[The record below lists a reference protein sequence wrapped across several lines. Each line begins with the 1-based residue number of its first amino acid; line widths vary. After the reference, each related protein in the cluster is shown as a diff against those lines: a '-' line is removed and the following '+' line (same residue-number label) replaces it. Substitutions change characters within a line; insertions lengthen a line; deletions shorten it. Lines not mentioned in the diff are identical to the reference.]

1 LKSLQ
6 KIFQNEIT
14 RSNYMTTI
22 NDTFVNALLAD
33 ASYVSR
39 LDQATTPGALTAALT
54 GRMTPELAKYIGDN
68 FTVVTQAG
76 GLASSFEATV
86 WKGNANTPYSGQI
99 YVTMRGTQEGPDF
112 TADAD
117 LAATGLAHQQIDDMV
132 NWWLRETTT
141 TGQQARQV
149 AVVSTTVP
157 GTPLPVQNFVAA
169 PQIQGTGSLV
179 GIGGIKSVNGHSLGG
194 YLASSFVRLFGAQWP
209 VESINTFNS
218 AGFSRPASINI
229 ESGFNQL
236 VSAIG
241 GGIGLGSFGNA
252 QNNYFALNGINVT
265 TNTWNPIGFAQYGSR
280 IGLFQEDLTPALI
293 DNHFVYKLTDLLA
306 LGNALERLDSS
317 FDSTKLSALVS
328 SSSSQMVASYERA
341 LDGLRR
347 VVLGTDVAVT
357 LIGDDKGPNG
367 GPQPDSRLSYHA
379 NLAAAQNSDVF
390 RALVGQVHVEARHD
404 ARAARDD
411 FAALLSLTTGAT
423 FSLHLNDPSP
433 ASPASLALYAQHR
446 VAYEQWLLDR
456 NLSPE
461 QRDAGQA
468 NFSDTYLR
476 DRADMLNWMAQG
488 NTRDI
493 GDLPNGGQITGVP
506 VSRPVLYQ
514 DITQNTT
521 FTVSTNGL
529 SAQSPTVDRVVFG
542 SSTGDTIVG
551 RGGGDRLYG
560 GAGGDTLSGQGG
572 ADYLEGNAG
581 NDNLDGGANNDTLAG
596 GQGSDTYTFSG
607 AFGRDVVV
615 DADGTGS
622 IAWNGGALPQG
633 LKVFDGLWQSADRQ
647 VTYTLVKNAPGSDG
661 IERHDLVIS
670 FVGGANRIVI
680 RGWNESSR
688 NLGITFGGNFALPQT
703 TQNYIGDFKK
713 KERVDQNGNPTG
725 LYEIVSGNYVN
736 DGYQANALDQIT
748 GTSVNEAIYGLGG
761 DDALLGRGG
770 DDYIDGGAGNDVLQG
785 GLGSDRLLGGEGD
798 DFIDGHFQGSLSN
811 PSNVNF
817 VPATPPAGAP
827 GPLRGQGF
835 NWWWSGGLHNGQLVG
850 IGLGDN
856 SGGEDSANHID
867 AGNGNDRVAAGQA
880 DDLVTGGAGDDNL
893 IGMAGNDVLVGGAGD
908 DYVVAD
914 GSVKPNDIVTP
925 GVRHGTDVISG
936 DAGNDTLLG
945 GGNDDIIF
953 GGADDDEIWGDTD
966 VTSDVPA
973 QYHGSDLLFGG
984 LGNDIVI
991 GGGLGDELHGD
1002 AGNDTIVGDTGG
1014 ALPGDANYFDPAFQG
1029 DDTLYGGTGND
1040 LVYGEGG
1047 NDRLNG
1053 GDGNDVLD
1061 GGKGNDTLIGGAG
1074 DDILTGQGGN
1084 DVYAFSVGDGN
1095 DTIQRNGVD
1104 VSASDVGTLDLS
1116 GVSAADVV
1124 FQQVYDAALQNNE
1137 ALRITLSSGDSI
1149 TISGFLSTNSSQSG
1163 SVGTVILA
1171 DGVQYDSKSIRTFVE
1186 GYVSENDLLDGTA
1199 GDDLLDGGAGHD
1211 TLNGL
1216 GGNDTLL
1223 GGRGQDTLYGGDGAD
1238 TVQGDSGRDHLYGDA
1253 GNDLLE
1259 GGGDADYLLGG
1270 EGDDT
1275 LDGGTGLWR
1284 GQPVSDGLEGGL
1296 GNDVYRFGLGSGP
1309 DSMYDIGGA
1318 DTLELGVGVAPN
1330 MLQLRR
1336 ELNDLRVGIKG
1347 TYDVMSVGGYFDQ
1360 PPVDGGSVLTMR
1372 FADGSM
1378 WGPAE
1383 ISARLEPSA
1392 QPPTGQ
1398 SIDGTAAAD
1407 SLLGG
1412 AGADTVRGL
1421 EGNDTLDGGAGD
1433 DWLELGS
1440 GNDTVLFGLGSG
1452 KDRVITYDNVL
1463 GRQCVIHLGPGI
1475 TPQNL
1480 SVHGT
1485 GVSTMSDLVLRVQG
1499 TPDELYVYGF
1509 ISEFPTTTGAYVS
1522 QIVFDNGT
1530 VWGVE
1535 EVLARIT
1542 LATPDAD
1549 FIVAAGRDDLIAGL
1563 DGDDLLYGG
1572 LGKDTVR
1579 GMGDDDYI
1587 DGGEGNDW
1595 VMGDEGDDT
1604 LNGGAGNDLIE
1615 GGAGNDTLSSG
1626 DERNDVFPR
1635 KTSRD
1640 TLDGG
1645 AGRDVLWGADEGS
1658 ETFLFGRGDG
1668 VDEILGYSI
1677 YKGRD
1682 TLLFKDGVSAN
1693 DVLVSRVWEASG
1705 STGRYVLEL
1714 SIRGNGGQVR
1724 VRDFFDSQGAL
1735 VAFPAFTQVRFSDG
1749 TQWDAQLAA
1758 AMATA
1763 NASDGSGLND
1773 SLAGTTAADYLRGLA
1788 GDDQLEGGA
1797 GDDRLDGGAGVDT
1810 AIGGAGH
1817 DKYVVDHASDQVLEL
1832 ADQGTDTVLSS
1843 VAWTLGEHVENLT
1856 LTGLSDVSATGNAL
1870 ANVLRGNSGANVLTG
1885 GAGADTLVGHE
1896 GNDVYVISDA
1906 FDVVTELSDE
1916 GWDLVESSVGHT
1928 LDMNIEALALTGA
1941 NAIDGYGNLESNFL
1955 VGNTAANRLFGYGGN
1970 DTLDGGAGSDSLVGS
1985 VGDDTY
1991 IVDSS
1996 SDVLT
2001 ELANEGVDTVESSV
2015 SVTLTNNIERLRLT
2029 GSAAINGTGN
2039 TLANLITGNSAANTL
2054 SGAAGADT
2062 MIGGA
2067 GDDTYV
2073 VDNAADIVTELAGEG
2088 TDQVNASANHTLAD
2102 NVEHLTLTGTTAIN
2116 GTGNA
2121 LSNRL
2126 TGNSGNN
2133 NLTGGA
2139 GNDTLDGGA
2148 GNDTMIGGAGDDT
2161 FVVNAAGD
2169 VVTEGANEGTDTVQS
2184 SATFTLGS
2192 NVEHLTLTGTT
2203 AINGTGNAL
2212 ANTLRGNSAANT
2224 LDGGAGADTLIGGAG
2239 NDIYVVDNSA
2249 DVVTEVAGE
2258 GTDRVNSS
2266 VNYALGAE
2274 LENLTL
2280 TGAAAINATGNS
2292 LANSLTGNTGANTL
2306 DGGGGNDTMAG
2317 GAGDDTY
2324 VVDSAGDVITEATSA
2339 GTDLVLSSLNWT
2351 LGAELENLTLTG
2363 TANLNGTGNA
2373 LANTVRGNAGANAL
2387 NGGAGNDTMTGGA
2400 GNDSYT
2406 VDSASDVITELVN
2419 EGTDTVSA
2427 GVTYTLAANVD
2438 NLTLTGTNAINGTGN
2453 ALANVLT
2460 GNSAANVLTGGA
2472 GDDTYVVGA
2481 GDTTIEAAS
2490 GGTDTVQ
2497 AGATWALAAEV
2508 ENLTLTGTTA
2518 INGTGNALAN
2528 VLIGNGAVNTLN
2540 GGDGNDTL
2548 DGGAGNDSLVGG
2560 LGNDTYIVDSASDTI
2575 TEAASAGTDTVHSSV
2590 TLTLTSTNLEN
2601 LTLLGSTA
2609 INGTGNVNA
2618 NVLTGNA
2625 GNNTLAGLEGADTYI
2640 GGGGNDTLTDSSTT
2654 SSDIYRWGTG
2664 QGSDTINDAGG
2675 TADRI
2680 ELAAG
2685 ITSSQVKLTRS
2696 VNNLVVSI
2704 TGNTDTLTVTNWYA
2718 STANKVEQIVL
2729 SDGSVITL
2737 GTAAPLSVV
2746 SPAARESIQM
2756 ERTANAP
2763 KAGFTPSPDTHKLPQ
2778 GVVTASSVAID
2789 PKAMFVRSPNT
2800 LKLPQAMPT
2809 VSSAHVAH
2817 GAQLLVQAMAQFDGG
2832 SVAVDTSVPLRWR
2845 QDAVHVTLATPL

>member
-1 LKSLQ
+1 MYS
-6 KIFQNEIT
+6 ISDAFI
-14 RSNYMTTI
+14 
-22 NDTFVNALLAD
+22 NALLAD
-33 ASYVSR
+33 ATYVNN
-39 LDQATTPGALTAALT
+39 LTSTSNLSADLAP
-54 GRMTPELAKYIGDN
+54 RMTPTLAAYIDER
-68 FTVVTQAG
+68 FDLVTQIETSEYVG
-76 GLASSFEATV
+76 SGFDATV
-86 WKGNANTPYSGQI
+86 WKRTDGKLFVSLRGTEPGIDLGNAD
-99 YVTMRGTQEGPDF
+99 V
-112 TADAD
+112 D
-117 LAATGLAHQQIDDMV
+117 LALNGNARLQLVDMV
-132 NWWLRETTT
+132 NWWLRETGSV
-141 TGQQARQV
+141 GQPVRQITASLAYSPLPPLFV
-149 AVVSTTVP
+149 TTVF
-157 GTPLPVQNFVAA
+157 TEAA
-169 PQIQGTGSLV
+169 PALGTGRITAADLV
-179 GIGGIKSVNGHSLGG
+179 GGIEVNGHSLGG
-194 YLASSFVRLFGAQWP
+194 YLAASFTRLFGAQAHIQHT
-209 VESINTFNS
+209 STFNS
-218 AGFSRPASINI
+218 AGFAPGSEAVFQALDRAV
-229 ESGFNQL
+229 G
-236 VSAIG
+236 VG
-241 GGIGLGSFGNA
+241 YGLGRFPTA
-252 QNNYFALNGINVT
+252 CEQTNYYATHGINLT
-265 TNTWNPIGFAQYGSR
+265 TNTWWFHQTGERVP
-280 IGLFQEDLTPALI
+280 LFNEESPTQVA
-293 DNHFVYKLTDLLA
+293 NHFMYKMTDALA
-306 LGNALERLDSS
+306 LTNAMSKLDPTLTIERAVVLFEAGSNVVPASNERL
-317 FDSTKLSALVS
+317 
-328 SSSSQMVASYERA
+328 
-341 LDGLRR
+341 LDGLLR
-347 VVLGTDVAVT
+347 VFLSPDTGPLPYADASSSAPERVT
-357 LIGDDKGPNG
+357 FHNTLR
-367 GPQPDSRLSYHA
+367 QLQEVSEFQA
-379 NLAAAQNSDVF
+379 LA
-390 RALVGQVHVEARHD
+390 GQVRFEAKHD
-404 ARAARDD
+404 FAVARDD
-411 FAALLSLTTGAT
+411 FAALLSLTSGAT
-423 FSLHLNDPSP
+423 FSMRLTDPAPS
-433 ASPASLALYAQHR
+433 SPASLALYAKYR
-446 VAYEQWLLDR
+446 TTYEQWLADR
-456 NLSPE
+456 NLTPE

-468 NFSDTYLR
+468 NFSDVYLR
-476 DRADMLNWMAQG
+476 DRADMLNWLAQG

-506 VSRPVLYQ
+506 VNRPVLYQ
-514 DITQNTT
+514 DVSQNTT

-542 SSTGDTIVG
+542 SSTGDMIVG
-551 RGGGDRLYG
+551 MGGGDRLYG

-572 ADYLEGNAG
+572 ADYMEGNSG
-581 NDNLDGGANNDTLAG
+581 DDRIDGGMGNDTLAG
-596 GQGSDTYTFSG
+596 GQGSDTYVFNDG
-607 AFGRDVVV
+607 FNRDVVL

-622 IAWNGGALPQG
+622 ISWNGGSLPQG
-633 LKVFDGLWQSADRQ
+633 LRVFDGLWQSADRR
-647 VTYTLVKNAPGSDG
+647 VTYTLVRNAPGADG
-661 IERHDLVIS
+661 VERHDLVVS
-670 FVGGANRIVI
+670 FAGNTDRIVI
-680 RGWNESSR
+680 RGWNETSR
-688 NLGITFGGNFALPQT
+688 NLGIAFGGNFALPQT
-703 TQNYIGDFKK
+703 TLNYIGDFTK

-725 LYEIVSGNYVN
+725 YYEIVNGNYVN
-736 DGYQANALDQIT
+736 GGSQPDALDQIT
-748 GTSVNEAIYGLGG
+748 GTSINEAIYGLGG

-770 DDYIDGGAGNDVLQG
+770 EDYIDGGAGNDVLQG
-785 GLGSDRLLGGEGD
+785 GLGSDRLLGGDGD

-811 PSNVNF
+811 PTNVNF
-817 VPATPPAGAP
+817 LPATPPAGTP

-835 NWWWSGGLHNGQLVG
+835 NWWWSGGLQSSQLVG

-880 DDLVTGGAGDDNL
+880 DDVVTGGAGDDNL
-893 IGMAGNDVLVGGAGD
+893 VGMAGNDVLAGGAGND
-908 DYVVAD
+908 WLIGD
-914 GSVKPNDIVTP
+914 GTVQPNDIVTP
-925 GVRHGTDVISG
+925 GPRHGADIITG

-966 VTSDVPA
+966 VTSAVPA

-984 LGNDIVI
+984 TGNDIVI
-991 GGGLGDELHGD
+991 GGGSGDELHGD

-1014 ALPGDANYFDPAFQG
+1014 ALPGDANYFDPAYQG
-1029 DDTLYGGTGND
+1029 DDTLYGGIGND

-1053 GDGNDVLD
+1053 DDGNDVLD

-1074 DDILTGQGGN
+1074 DDTLVGQGGN
-1084 DVYAFSVGDGN
+1084 DVYVFSAGDGN
-1095 DTIQRNGVD
+1095 DTIQRNSID

-1116 GVSAADVV
+1116 AVSATDVV

-1171 DGVQYDSKSIRTFVE
+1171 DGVQYDTKSIRTIVE

-1223 GGRGQDTLYGGDGAD
+1223 GGRGQDMLYGGDGAD
-1238 TVQGDSGRDHLYGDA
+1238 TLQGGGGRDQLYGDA

-1259 GGGDADYLLGG
+1259 GGGDADTLLGG
-1270 EGDDT
+1270 AGDDT

-1284 GQPVSDGLEGGL
+1284 GQPAQDLLEGGL

-1309 DSMYDIGGA
+1309 DVMDIDGA
-1318 DTLELGVGVAPN
+1318 DTLELGVGVTSS

-1336 ELNDLRVGIKG
+1336 HGNYLIVTIKG
-1347 TYDVMSVGGYFDQ
+1347 TYDVMSVGRYFDA
-1360 PPVDGGSVLTMR
+1360 PPIEEDGGVPPPPPSVLTLR
-1372 FADGSM
+1372 FADGTI
-1378 WGPAE
+1378 WGQSD
-1383 ISARLEPSA
+1383 INARLETVS
-1392 QPPTGQ
+1392 PPPASQ

-1412 AGADTVRGL
+1412 GGADTLRGL

-1463 GRQCVIHLGPGI
+1463 GRQCVIRLGPGI

-1480 SVHGT
+1480 SVHGA

-1682 TLLFKDGVSAN
+1682 TLLFEDGVSAN

-1705 STGRYVLEL
+1705 STGRYVLEM

-1749 TQWDAQLAA
+1749 TQWDAQLVA

-1763 NASDGSGLND
+1763 NALDGSGLND

-1788 GDDQLEGGA
+1788 GDDLLEGGA

-1817 DKYVVDHASDQVLEL
+1817 DTYVVDHASDQVLEL

-1856 LTGLSDVSATGNAL
+1856 LTGSGAISATGNAL
-1870 ANVLRGNSGANVLTG
+1870 ANVLRGNAGANVLTG

-1896 GNDVYVISDA
+1896 GDDVYVIPDG
-1906 FDVVTELSDE
+1906 FDLITELSDE
-1916 GWDLVESSVGHT
+1916 GWDLVESSVSHT
-1928 LDMNIEALALTGA
+1928 LDMNIEALVLTGA
-1941 NAIDGYGNLESNFL
+1941 NPIDGTGNSESNL
-1955 VGNTAANRLFGYGGN
+1955 LIGNTAANRLYGSGGN
-1970 DTLDGGAGSDSLVGS
+1970 DTLDGGAGADSLTGS

-1996 SDVLT
+1996 SDVVT
-2001 ELANEGVDTVESSV
+2001 ELANQGLDTVETNI
-2015 SVTLTNNIERLRLT
+2015 TLTLAGNVERLVLT
-2029 GSAAINGTGN
+2029 GTAAINGTGN
-2039 TLANLITGNSAANTL
+2039 ALANVLTGNAAANTL

-2067 GDDTYV
+2067 GDDSYT
-2073 VDNAADIVTELAGEG
+2073 VDNAGDVINEAASEG
-2088 TDQVNASANHTLAD
+2088 IDQVNASANHTLAD
-2102 NVEHLTLTGTTAIN
+2102 NVEHLTLTGTAAFN
-2116 GTGNA
+2116 GSGNA
-2121 LSNRL
+2121 LNNRL

-2133 NLTGGA
+2133 NLNGGA

-2169 VVTEGANEGTDTVQS
+2169 VVTEEANEGTDMVQS
-2184 SATFTLGS
+2184 SATFTLGA
-2192 NVEHLTLTGTT
+2192 NIENLTLTGTT
-2203 AINGTGNAL
+2203 AINGNGNTQ

-2224 LDGGAGADTLIGGAG
+2224 LDGGTGADTLLGGAG
-2239 NDIYVVDNSA
+2239 NDIYVVENA
-2249 DVVTEVAGE
+2249 VDVVTELSGE
-2258 GTDRVNSS
+2258 GTDRIDSS
-2266 VNYALGAE
+2266 ISYTLGAE

-2280 TGAAAINATGNS
+2280 TGTAAINATGNALVNTLS
-2292 LANSLTGNTGANTL
+2292 GNAAANTL
-2306 DGGGGNDTMAG
+2306 DGGLGNDSMVG

-2324 VVDSAGDVITEATSA
+2324 VVDSASDITTEGAGA

-2351 LGAELENLTLTG
+2351 LGANLENLTLTA
-2363 TANLNGTGNA
+2363 TANLSGTGNT
-2373 LANTVRGNAGANAL
+2373 LANTLRGNAGANAL
-2387 NGGAGNDTMTGGA
+2387 NGGTGNDTMIGGAGDDIYTVDSSSDVITELASEGADSVNSSATYILAANIEHLTLTGTTVINGTGNTLDNRLTGNSANNSLTGGAGNDTIDGGTGNDTMVGGA
-2400 GNDSYT
+2400 GNDSYVVNVST
-2406 VDSASDVITELVN
+2406 DVVTELAN
-2419 EGTDTVSA
+2419 EG
-2427 GVTYTLAANVD
+2427 
-2438 NLTLTGTNAINGTGN
+2438 I
-2453 ALANVLT
+2453 
-2460 GNSAANVLTGGA
+2460 
-2472 GDDTYVVGA
+2472 
-2481 GDTTIEAAS
+2481 
-2490 GGTDTVQ
+2490 DTVQ
-2497 AGATWALAAEV
+2497 SAVTLTVAANV

-2528 VLIGNGAVNTLN
+2528 VLVGNSAVNTLT

-2560 LGNDTYIVDSASDTI
+2560 LGNDTYVVDSASDSI
-2575 TEAASAGTDTVHSSV
+2575 TEAASAGTDTVQSSV

-2601 LTLLGSTA
+2601 LTLLGTA
-2609 INGTGNVNA
+2609 ALNGTGNVNA
-2618 NVLTGNA
+2618 NVLSGNA

-2640 GGGGNDTLTDSSTT
+2640 GGGGNDTLTDSST
-2654 SSDIYRWGTG
+2654 SSNDIYRWGTG
-2664 QGSDTINDAGG
+2664 QGNDTISDAGG

-2680 ELAAG
+2680 EMATG
-2685 ITSSQVKLTRS
+2685 IVSSQVKLTRS
-2696 VNNLVVSI
+2696 ANNLVVGI
-2704 TGNTDTLTVTNWYA
+2704 TGSTDTLTVTNWYA
-2718 STANKVEQIVL
+2718 SAANKVEQIVL
-2729 SDGSVITL
+2729 ADGSVITL
-2737 GTAAPLSVV
+2737 GTAAPLSAA
-2746 SPAARESIQM
+2746 SPAARESVQM
-2756 ERTANAP
+2756 RRPAEP
-2763 KAGFTPSPDTHKLPQ
+2763 IKAGWASAPNSLKVP
-2778 GVVTASSVAID
+2778 ASSKDVMQQA
-2789 PKAMFVRSPNT
+2789 PST
-2800 LKLPQAMPT
+2800 LKLPRAMT
-2809 VSSAHVAH
+2809 TESRVD
-2817 GAQLLVQAMAQFDGG
+2817 GDRYAQLLVQAMAQFGGG
-2832 SVAVDTSVPLRWR
+2832 SAAVDLSVPLRWR
-2845 QDAVHVTLATPL
+2845 QDPMHGTLTTPL